1 MQIKKNSQQ
10 LLIAALFPAVL
21 FYYETVFRLS
31 TVHGFFKLG
40 TVYMLLFSIAYGLI
54 FYLLASLSRHQWVNW
69 LVTLVF
75 VAAAAVPFIVQ
86 YFVYRQ
92 FKIFYDLNT
101 MLSGAS
107 DALTDYRKELMVM
120 VLSWEGISRILLFLL
135 PTVLFLI
142 FGWRFAVPRKL
153 RWKGR
158 AVAAVLC
165 VLAFAGSVL
174 GISQTSSLSLIYGKE
189 YNYQAAV
196 SNFGLLTGLRLDVP
210 VWLSGGGT
218 GGGFEEVE
226 QVTIPVIT
234 VPPTEPAPTDPQ
246 QTEPSQE
253 TTAPTEPPVVYTPNV
268 LDIDYASLEASGT
281 VAELNAYVAAQ
292 TPSMKND
299 FTGLFEGKNL
309 IFITAEAFT
318 AEVIDPERTPTLY
331 RLATKGIQFTDYYQP
346 CSAGTTGGEYQNVFG
361 MLPTAGGESFK
372 NTADNL
378 NYFTMGS
385 QLDRLG
391 YYGKAFHNHSAYFYD
406 RYLTHNNL
414 GYSDGFMGLRT
425 GMEQYVKE
433 TWPESDVDMFKGTV
447 PTFID
452 KQPFN
457 VYYMTVSGHS
467 NYNSGGNAMTARHWE
482 RVADLDYSAT
492 VRGYLAANMELEDS
506 MAYLVGLLEEKGIA
520 DDTVIVIATDHY
532 PYGLDENSSLKNLSE
547 LYGFKITNYLERDHS
562 RLIMWCGSLEDSEPI
577 VVDSP
582 TSSLDILPTLSNLFG
597 TEFDSRLMVGR
608 DVFSDAPVLVF
619 NMLYDWKTEYGTYIS
634 ATETF
639 TPVDDALQ
647 IPEGYVEAIK
657 AIVRNKMRYCQG
669 VLNTDYFRYLFG

>member
-1 MQIKKNSQQ
+1 MKEKRSLQW
-10 LLIAALFPAVL
+10 LIAVLFPAVL

-31 TVHGFFKLG
+31 TVQGFFKLA

-54 FYLLASLSRHQWVNW
+54 FYLLASLSRHKWVNW

-75 VAAAAVPFIVQ
+75 VVITMVPFIAE

-101 MLSGAS
+101 VLSGAS

-120 VLSWEGISRILLFLL
+120 VLSWEGISRIVLFLL

-142 FGWRFAVPRKL
+142 LGWRFAVPQKL
-153 RWKGR
+153 SWKGR

-165 VLAFAGSVL
+165 VLAFAGSVF
-174 GISQTSSLSLIYGKE
+174 GISRSSSLSMMYGKE

-196 SNFGLLTGLRLDVP
+196 GNFGLLTGLRLDVP

-234 VPPTEPAPTDPQ
+234 TPPTEPAPTDPQ

-268 LDIDYASLEASGT
+268 LDIDYTSLEASDT
-281 VAELNAYVAAQ
+281 IAELNAYVANQ
-292 TPSMKND
+292 TPSMKNEY
-299 FTGLFEGKNL
+299 TGLFEGKNL

-406 RYLTHNNL
+406 RHLTHNNL

-482 RVADLDYSAT
+482 RVMDLDYSAT

-532 PYGLDENSSLKNLSE
+532 PYGLDESSSLKNLSE
-547 LYGFKITNYLERDHS
+547 LYGFKVTNYMERDHS
-562 RLIMWCGSLEDSEPI
+562 RLIVWCGSLEDSEPI

-608 DVFSDAPVLVF
+608 DVFSDTTALVF
-619 NMLYDWKTEYGTYIS
+619 NMNYDWKTEYGTYIS

-639 TPVDDALQ
+639 TPVDDTLQ

-657 AIVRNKMRYCQG
+657 AIVRNKLRYCQG